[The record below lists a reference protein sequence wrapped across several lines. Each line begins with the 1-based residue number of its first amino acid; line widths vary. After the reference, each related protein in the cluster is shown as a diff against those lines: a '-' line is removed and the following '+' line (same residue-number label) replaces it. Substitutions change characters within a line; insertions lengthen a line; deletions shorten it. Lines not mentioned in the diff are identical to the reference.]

1 MATARGTLQSS
12 ELIDLQ
18 LLHEISLH
26 VQPESVTIENVSV
39 VRVVFLLSLP
49 KYVVLKD
56 DVYRTTAQFDEACRL
71 LSSVPTSMLFDFQ
84 YNKSEFSVSYVTLL
98 LLTQILECCVDR
110 LKSQLFEE
118 ISPAK
123 LLAAKRTLAK
133 GSNVSF
139 GEIRTTK
146 LIDV

>member
-110 LKSQLFEE
+110 LKSQH
-118 ISPAK
+118 
-123 LLAAKRTLAK
+123 K
-133 GSNVSF
+133 GD
-139 GEIRTTK
+139 TTTSRK
-146 LIDV
+146 QTIQV

>member
-110 LKSQLFEE
+110 LKSQHKAE
-118 ISPAK
+118 PQ
-123 LLAAKRTLAK
+123 
-133 GSNVSF
+133 
-139 GEIRTTK
+139 
-146 LIDV
+146 